1 MVKQKILVGGRIDTV
16 MIEASNLI
24 TKSETSILGFIKNNS
39 NGEMPMKI
47 VQNPD
52 STIKTLSLLGI
63 ASTLVVSKCE
73 YNGKY
78 LGSLKDCE
86 MLRFTGAN
94 IDNDNITITVN
105 DISAVV

>member
-1 MVKQKILVGGRIDTV
+1 MSIKIL
-16 MIEASNLI
+16 
-24 TKSETSILGFIKNNS
+24 KNS
-39 NGEMPMKI
+39 
-47 VQNPD
+47 D

-63 ASTLVVSKCE
+63 SSTLVVSKCE

-86 MLRFTGAN
+86 MLKFTGAN